1 MKNKTIL
8 FRADSSSTIGTG
20 HIMRDLVL
28 AEQYPESQII
38 FATQNLEGNLNSKIL
53 ESGYEVQNLDSND
66 VNELIELVQKLSVDM
81 VIVDHYGID
90 YTFEKTLKEKTDVQ
104 LMVLDD
110 TYEKHYCDIL
120 LNHNIYADKKRYSD
134 LVPKNCELRCGA
146 EFTLLRAEFHTAK
159 ADKKNLSTSFKNI
172 FLAMGGADSANL
184 NISILEVLKNFPNL
198 HTHVVTTTANQYLEE
213 LKKYIA
219 ESNNITLHVN
229 SNALAQLMAESHFAI
244 VTPSV
249 TLNEVYFM
257 GLPFIAIQTAENQ
270 SEMVKFLEKKKFP
283 TIKNFEKKTLFK
295 SINKF
300 IKHQSIELIN
310 FTELTNDEKLMVLEW
325 RNHPEVRRW
334 MFTQEPIEK
343 ENHLSYIDSLKI
355 RKDRIYFLVKKE
367 GDPIGVIDFTAI
379 DLKKEQADIGLYAN
393 LNIKGVGSDLMHTII
408 EYGFEQLNLK
418 RLISEVYEENT
429 KAIALYECFG
439 LKKIDKKE
447 NIIVME
453 LKNENR

>member
-1 MKNKTIL
+1 MKTIL

-28 AEQYPESQII
+28 VKQYSESKII
-38 FATQNLEGNLNSKIL
+38 FATQDLKGNLTSKIL
-53 ESGYEVQNLDSND
+53 ESGYEVKSLDSND
-66 VNELIELVQKLSVDM
+66 VNELMELVEKLSVDM

-90 YTFEKTLKEKTDVQ
+90 YIFEKTLKEKTDVQ

-120 LNHNIYADKKRYSD
+120 LNHNIYADEERYRG
-134 LVPKNCELRCGA
+134 LVPEGCELRCGA
-146 EFTLLRAEFHTAK
+146 KFTLLREEFYTAK

-213 LKKYIA
+213 LKEYIA
-219 ESNNITLHVN
+219 QSSNATLHVN
-229 SNALAQLMAESHFAI
+229 SNVLAQLMAESHLAI

-257 GLPFIAIQTAENQ
+257 ELPFVAIQTAANQ
-270 SEMVKFLEKKKFP
+270 SEMLKFLEKKNFP
-283 TIKNFEKKTLFK
+283 VIKNFEKKILLQNIK
-295 SINKF
+295 KF
-300 IKHQSIELIN
+300 IKRQSIELIN

-343 ENHLSYIDSLKI
+343 ENHLSYIDSLET
-355 RKDRIYFLVKKE
+355 RSDRVYFLVKKE

-393 LNIKGVGSDLMHTII
+393 LNVKGVGSDLMHTII
-408 EYGFEQLNLK
+408 EYGFEELHVK
-418 RLISEVYEENT
+418 RLISEVYKENT
-429 KAIALYECFG
+429 KAIALYERFEF
-439 LKKIDKKE
+439 KKIDKKE
-447 NIIVME
+447 NVIVLE